1 MFSRTRENKSE
12 TQVGDD
18 SSIRLLVVTREQGS
32 DKRYGLG
39 KSLTPVLE
47 QLANHGVQYC
57 YLSQANLSPRNKK
70 ILTVVSRASVW
81 MIRLLPR
88 LDLRNCLKIMLV
100 GVIERLNMGRL
111 ATKVAKTNSF
121 THIHCHDPI
130 IAAGVFLFSF
140 GKRPLVIVTQHGFG
154 SYAQAIHE
162 DGVPMPAGIMR
173 IMRRWE
179 CRTLRRC
186 HRVITPT
193 KLGRFQLARDLSEY
207 PLPAHW
213 SVIPHPSPS
222 LNLSPQFEAR
232 SELRLDQDAFYILA
246 VGRIVPLK
254 DFDTLIVACS
264 EINPVKKWKLV
275 ILGDGD
281 KETLVQTA
289 IDRGLHEDS
298 LIITT
303 TDDIGLWYSAADI
316 YVSTSLTESFGM
328 ANHEAVCSG
337 LPSILTAVAAV
348 PEVSGNSSYLI
359 PASDPQALTNAI
371 EDLMRDKK
379 MRNRLA
385 QRGRQLGESWPTA
398 REIADQYLTCYQA
411 HHVSQSS

>member
-1 MFSRTRENKSE
+1 M
-12 TQVGDD
+12 
-18 SSIRLLVVTREQGS
+18 LVVTREQGS
-32 DKRYGLG
+32 DKRYGLR

-47 QLANHGVQYC
+47 QLENQGVQYRF
-57 YLSQANLSPRNKK
+57 LSQDDLSHRNKK
-70 ILTVVSRASVW
+70 ILIIVAQVSSW
-81 MIRLLPR
+81 MVRLLPGP
-88 LDLRNCLKIMLV
+88 DARNCLKILLV

-111 ATKVAKTNSF
+111 ATKVAKTNSV

-140 GKRPLVIVTQHGFG
+140 GRHPIVVVTQHGFG

-162 DGVPMPAGIMR
+162 DGVPMPVSIMR
-173 IMRRWE
+173 PMRRWE
-179 CRTLRRC
+179 GRILRRC

-193 KLGRFQLARDLSEY
+193 KLGRRQLARDLGEY
-207 PLPAHW
+207 PLPGHW

-254 DFDTLIVACS
+254 DFDTLIEACGD
-264 EINPVKKWKLV
+264 INQVKNWKLV
-275 ILGDGD
+275 ILGDGNR
-281 KETLVQTA
+281 ETLLQTA
-289 IDRGLHEDS
+289 VDRGLQKDS
-298 LIITT
+298 LIITA

-359 PASDPQALTNAI
+359 PASNPQVLTNAI
-371 EDLMRDKK
+371 EDLMHDEKLRD
-379 MRNRLA
+379 RLT
-385 QRGRQLGESWPTA
+385 QRGRQLGESWPTT

-411 HHVSQSS
+411 CHESKS

>member
-1 MFSRTRENKSE
+1 MSDEGLGRRLSDH
-12 TQVGDD
+12 VA
-18 SSIRLLVVTREQGS
+18 IRLLVVTREQGS

-39 KSLTPVLE
+39 KSLAPILE
-47 QLANHGVQYC
+47 QLVNQGIEYR
-57 YLSQANLSPRNKK
+57 YLSQADLSPRNKR
-70 ILTVVSRASVW
+70 ILTVVSRAFAS
-81 MIRLLPR
+81 MIRLLPW
-88 LDLRNCLKIMLV
+88 LEVRNCLNILLV

-111 ATKVAKTNSF
+111 ATKLAKTNSF

-130 IAAGVFLFSF
+130 IAAGLFLFSF
-140 GKRPLVIVTQHGFG
+140 RKRPLVVVTQHGFG

-162 DGVPMPAGIMR
+162 DGVPMPASIMR
-173 IMRRWE
+173 VMRRWE
-179 CRTLRRC
+179 RRILRRC

-193 KLGRFQLARDLSEY
+193 KLGRLQLARDLCEY
-207 PLPAHW
+207 PLPTHW

-222 LNLSPQFEAR
+222 LNLSPQYEAR
-232 SELRLDQDAFYILA
+232 SELGLEQDTFYILA

-254 DFDTLIVACS
+254 DFDTLIEACI

-281 KETLVQTA
+281 RETLLQTA
-289 IDRGLHEDS
+289 FDRGLQKDS
-298 LIITT
+298 LIITA
-303 TDDIGLWYSAADI
+303 TDDIGLWYSAANI
-316 YVSTSLTESFGM
+316 YISTSLTESFGM

-359 PASDPQALTNAI
+359 PASNSQALTNAI
-371 EDLMRDKK
+371 EDLMRDEKL
-379 MRNRLA
+379 RNRLA

-398 REIADQYLTCYQA
+398 REIADQYLTCYQPHRA
-411 HHVSQSS
+411 SRS